1 MFIGYAYMINFRFA
15 IFIIFTI
22 SLFLVT
28 FFASAQRNPGRLL
41 KNTSWV
47 QQGYDRCLRID
58 DSTYTYYNV
67 NSVSCKVLTE
77 GKLSGR
83 FKVVSLNKGVL
94 VLNPGGIVN
103 YVFRKVDSLPPV
115 CVNSSTSTGSG
126 SYEDNFKV
134 FWETFDR
141 NYAFFK
147 ERNVDWKHVY
157 EEYFPRVGRISSQ
170 KEFADILVEIIKKIG
185 DGHIRLEIP
194 DSLRTKLVTATPT
207 INRTKDGI
215 IKDIQNKYLV
225 DTHAYNNGVISWGKL
240 KGSPIGYVLIKDMNG
255 FADFA
260 KVYDKIKE
268 SREPLVQFDDEYKGV
283 DQVMGKIL
291 SDIGK
296 ADSIVIDLRFN
307 GGGLETVALK
317 LLSYFVAESKY
328 VLSVQAKSDLGNTM
342 KQKYILQPGNSPYM
356 GKVYLLL
363 SGGTASAAE
372 IFALAALKYPA
383 ITIAGSKTAGI
394 FSEILWKEL
403 PNGWEFSLSN
413 EVYADPNGRSYEGVG
428 IPVNVEMNYP
438 RSRHDFYNSFYNGDR
453 FKDSALD
460 KIVEMTRIE
469 E

>member
-215 IKDIQNKYLV
+215 SHWLHLNTRLLRLQVLRLPVFSRRYYGRNFPMDGSLVYPMKFMLIQTGEVMRGWVFLLM
-225 DTHAYNNGVISWGKL
+225 L
-240 KGSPIGYVLIKDMNG
+240 K
-255 FADFA
+255 
-260 KVYDKIKE
+260 
-268 SREPLVQFDDEYKGV
+268 
-283 DQVMGKIL
+283 
-291 SDIGK
+291 
-296 ADSIVIDLRFN
+296 
-307 GGGLETVALK
+307 
-317 LLSYFVAESKY
+317 
-328 VLSVQAKSDLGNTM
+328 
-342 KQKYILQPGNSPYM
+342 
-356 GKVYLLL
+356 
-363 SGGTASAAE
+363 
-372 IFALAALKYPA
+372 
-383 ITIAGSKTAGI
+383 
-394 FSEILWKEL
+394 
-403 PNGWEFSLSN
+403 
-413 EVYADPNGRSYEGVG
+413 
-428 IPVNVEMNYP
+428 
-438 RSRHDFYNSFYNGDR
+438 
-453 FKDSALD
+453 
-460 KIVEMTRIE
+460 
-469 E
+469 